1 MKIKIEKECTIER
14 PKKDDLYYGIDIFL
28 LPSIQFYYEFS
39 KAIYDGELKCAIAFF
54 FLFWE
59 IDIEFLHTNKHEKKN

>member
-1 MKIKIEKECTIER
+1 MKIKIEKECTFER
-14 PKKDDLYYGIDIFL
+14 PKKDELYYGIDIFL

-39 KAIYDGELKCAIAFF
+39 KTTYDDEVKCSISFY

-59 IDIEFLHTNKHEKKN
+59 IDVKFLHTDKHEKKN